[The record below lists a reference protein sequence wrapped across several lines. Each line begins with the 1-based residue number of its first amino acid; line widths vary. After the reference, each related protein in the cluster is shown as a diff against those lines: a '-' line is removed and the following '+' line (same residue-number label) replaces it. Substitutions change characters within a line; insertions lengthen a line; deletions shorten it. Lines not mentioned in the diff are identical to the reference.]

1 MDLSGLPLMK
11 NRSTLHRQL
20 PEPVEIE
27 LIRSTFHAFM
37 PALVMTFCFLTAGVE
52 IFLRTG
58 DRLLLVLLVC
68 GMLASITRLSC
79 MRFALREIHEK
90 SLTLARA
97 KQLELRFASAYI
109 AFALFLGMFGARALL
124 GPGASIHMLVMC
136 LLVAYCAGVAVGMGL
151 RLRIALP
158 SMIVTLGPAICVN
171 LISADTIY
179 RITGALMAAILM
191 SGIQSLRSKHQR
203 SIQDISLRLTF
214 SNLARKDALTAL
226 PNRIALREWFDDR
239 MALNSNDGLIAVHYL
254 DLNGF
259 KPVNDTHGHPVGD
272 ALLAAVGK
280 RIARTIRE
288 HDIVARL
295 GGDEFAVVQY
305 GIKNADEAA
314 QLAARLTDAIAAP
327 FRIGHLTLK
336 ISTGLGYVIADG
348 KDEDLDHLM
357 GLADQALY
365 DSKREGQISQYDV
378 VEPISRR
385 AA

>member
-1 MDLSGLPLMK
+1 MK
-11 NRSTLHRQL
+11 NRSTIQRQL

-27 LIRSTFHAFM
+27 LIRGVFHAFM
-37 PALVMTFCFLTAGVE
+37 PALVMTFCFLIAGVE
-52 IFLRTG
+52 IFTRTG
-58 DRLLLVLLVC
+58 DRLLLVLLVG
-68 GMLASITRLSC
+68 GMLASIARLSC

-90 SLTLARA
+90 SLTLGRAR
-97 KQLELRFASAYI
+97 QLEARFAFAYI
-109 AFALFLGMFGARALL
+109 AFALFLGMFGARALH
-124 GPGASIHMLVMC
+124 GPGASLHMLVMC
-136 LLVAYCAGVAVGMGL
+136 LLIAYCAGVAVGMGS

-171 LISADTIY
+171 LASEDMIY
-179 RITGALMAAILM
+179 RTTGALMAAILI
-191 SGIQSLRSKHQR
+191 SGIQSLRGKHQR
-203 SIQDISLRLTF
+203 TIQDISLRLTF

-226 PNRIALREWFDDR
+226 PNRIALREWFDER
-239 MALNSNDGLIAVHYL
+239 MAIKSSTGLIAVHYL

-314 QLAARLTDAIAAP
+314 QLAARIADAIAAP
-327 FRIGHLTLK
+327 FRIGKLTLK

-357 GLADQALY
+357 SLADQALY
-365 DSKREGQISQYDV
+365 DSKREGEISQYDV

-385 AA
+385 VA

>member
-1 MDLSGLPLMK
+1 MK
-11 NRSTLHRQL
+11 NRSPLHRQL

-27 LIRSTFHAFM
+27 LIRSVFHAFM
-37 PALVMTFCFLTAGVE
+37 PALVMTFCFLTAGTE
-52 IFLRTG
+52 ILLRTR
-58 DRLLLVLLVC
+58 DPLLLVLLIG

-79 MRFALREIHEK
+79 MIFALREVHEK
-90 SLTLARA
+90 SLKIGRAR
-97 KQLELRFASAYI
+97 QLEARFAYAYI
-109 AFALFLGMFGARALL
+109 GFALFLGMFGARALL
-124 GPGASIHMLVMC
+124 TNDAEIHMLVMC

-171 LISADTIY
+171 LANDDTIY
-179 RITGALMAAILM
+179 RITGAVMGAILI
-191 SGIQSLRSKHQR
+191 SGIQSLRGKHQR

-226 PNRIALREWFDDR
+226 PNRIALREWFDER
-239 MALNSNDGLIAVHYL
+239 MALQSNTGLIAVHYL

-259 KPVNDTHGHPVGD
+259 KPVNDSHGHPVGD
-272 ALLAAVGK
+272 ALLAAVGM

-295 GGDEFAVVQY
+295 GGDEFAVIQY
-305 GIKNADEAA
+305 GIKNAQEAS
-314 QLAARLTDAIAAP
+314 QLAARLADAIAAP
-327 FRIGHLTLK
+327 FRIGKLTLN

-357 GLADQALY
+357 SLADQALY
-365 DSKREGQISQYDV
+365 DSKRGGEIAQYDV
-378 VEPISRR
+378 VETITKRV
-385 AA
+385 A